1 MFEIGKDIFKHGFY
15 GGQADRTP
23 VARLRIVYWVFF
35 VAFIIFALRTLQLGI
50 QGTDTVRD
58 VVRVSGWDISRADV
72 VDRNGEILAKNLES
86 GHIQLVK
93 KYMEEKD
100 KEEIAR
106 VISELFPYKYSVADA
121 MKLIDSTKKY
131 KELKKFASP
140 EQIKKVKT
148 AKLAGLEV
156 MPVQVRKYP
165 KRAMFAHAVGFVNKE
180 GQGVQGA
187 EAVFDDYLKENKDPL
202 QLSLDSRVQAAFYEQ
217 LSLAMQKYQTE
228 AAMGMLMNSRTGE
241 IIAMVSLPDFDP
253 ENIGLYP
260 EANRTLRPMR
270 SQYELGSIFKIFN
283 TALAMENGINK
294 EYPVVKPFIIEDKF
308 GRPAAKIRDH
318 SSFKPPRPTLTV
330 EEIMLHSCNVGSVQ
344 IALDL
349 PDGAQKEFIE
359 RLHLDKALDLEMGR
373 TERVR
378 LPAKWGPV
386 EKATVAFGH
395 GISVTPMHLML
406 AVNAVTNGGFYVMPT
421 IQKRAVGAVRGEKVL
436 SEEISE
442 RLRAV
447 MFRIAEETTAK
458 QARVEGFKIGG
469 KTGTAEKYGQNGKID
484 RRRNVTVFA
493 GIFPVDA
500 PQYTI
505 MIVLDEPK
513 GYPRTAAYNA
523 VPVTGK
529 ILETILPLL
538 FE

>member
-58 VVRVSGWDISRADV
+58 VVGVSGWDISRADI

-93 KYMEEKD
+93 KYMDEKD

-121 MKLIDSTKKY
+121 MRLIDSTKKY

-156 MPVQVRKYP
+156 MPVQFRKYP
-165 KRAMFAHAVGFVNKE
+165 KRNMFSHVVGFLNKE
-180 GQGVQGA
+180 GHAVQGA
-187 EAVFDDYLKENKDPL
+187 EAVFDDYLSENKDPL
-202 QLSLDSRVQAAFYEQ
+202 YLSVDSRVQSAFYEQ
-217 LSLAMQKYQTE
+217 LSLAMQKYQTKT
-228 AAMGMLMNSRTGE
+228 AMGMLMDSRTGE

-253 ENIGLYP
+253 ENIGNYP
-260 EANRTLRPMR
+260 VANRTLQTMR
-270 SQYELGSIFKIFN
+270 NPYELGSIFKIFN
-283 TALAMENGINK
+283 TALAMENGIDK
-294 EYPVVKPFIIEDKF
+294 EYLVNKPFIIEDKF
-308 GRPAAKIRDH
+308 GRPAAKITDVK
-318 SSFKPPRPTLTV
+318 SFKPPRPYLNV
-330 EEIMLHSCNVGSVQ
+330 EEIMMMSCNVGSAQ

-349 PDGAQKEFIE
+349 PDNAQKEFIE
-359 RLHLDKALDLEMGR
+359 RLHMDKALDLEMGR
-373 TERVR
+373 TERTM
-378 LPAKWGPV
+378 LPQKWGPV
-386 EKATVAFGH
+386 EKATVAYGH
-395 GISVTPMHLML
+395 GISVTPMHLLL
-406 AVNAVTNGGFYVMPT
+406 AVNAVTNGGFYVKPT
-421 IQKRAVGAVRGEKVL
+421 LQKRGVGVVRAEKVL
-436 SEEISE
+436 EEEISE
-442 RLRAV
+442 RLRAI
-447 MFRIAEETTAK
+447 MFRVAEETTAK
-458 QARVEGFKIGG
+458 QARVAGIKIGG
-469 KTGTAEKYGQNGKID
+469 KTGTAEKYGADGKVD
-484 RRRNVTVFA
+484 RKRNVTAFV

-513 GYPRTAAYNA
+513 GYPRTASYNA

>member
-58 VVRVSGWDISRADV
+58 VVGVSGWDISRADI

-165 KRAMFAHAVGFVNKE
+165 KRNMFSHVVGFLNKD
-180 GQGVQGA
+180 GRAVQGA

-253 ENIGLYP
+253 ENIGNYP
-260 EANRTLRPMR
+260 VANRTLQTMR
-270 SQYELGSIFKIFN
+270 NPYELGSIFKIFN
-283 TALAMENGINK
+283 TALAMENGIDK
-294 EYPVVKPFIIEDKF
+294 EYLVNKPFIIEDKF
-308 GRPAAKIRDH
+308 GRPAAKITDVR
-318 SSFKPPRPTLTV
+318 SFKPPRPYLNV
-330 EEIMLHSCNVGSVQ
+330 EEIMMMSCNVGSAQ

-359 RLHLDKALDLEMGR
+359 RLHMDKALDLEMGR
-373 TERVR
+373 TERTM
-378 LPAKWGPV
+378 LPQKWGPV
-386 EKATVAFGH
+386 EKATVAYGH
-395 GISVTPMHLML
+395 GISVTPMHLLL
-406 AVNAVTNGGFYVMPT
+406 AVNAVTNGGFYVKPT
-421 IQKRAVGAVRGEKVL
+421 LQKRGVGVVRAEKVL
-436 SEEISE
+436 EEEISE
-442 RLRAV
+442 RLRAI
-447 MFRIAEETTAK
+447 MFRVAEETTAK
-458 QARVEGFKIGG
+458 QARVAGIKIGG
-469 KTGTAEKYGQNGKID
+469 KTGTAEKYGADGKID
-484 RRRNVTVFA
+484 RKRNVTAFV

-513 GYPRTAAYNA
+513 GYPRTASYNA

-529 ILETILPLL
+529 ILETILPLI

>member
-187 EAVFDDYLKENKDPL
+187 EAVFDDYLRENKDPL

-447 MFRIAEETTAK
+447 MFRIAEETTAR

>member
-270 SQYELGSIFKIFN
+270 SQYELGSVFKIFN

>member
-58 VVRVSGWDISRADV
+58 VVGVSGWDISRADI

-217 LSLAMQKYQTE
+217 LSLAMQKYQTKT
-228 AAMGMLMNSRTGE
+228 AMGMLMDSRTGE

-253 ENIGLYP
+253 ENIGNYP
-260 EANRTLRPMR
+260 VANRTLQTMR
-270 SQYELGSIFKIFN
+270 NPYELGSIFKIFN
-283 TALAMENGINK
+283 TALAMENGIDK
-294 EYPVVKPFIIEDKF
+294 EYLVNKPFIIEDKF
-308 GRPAAKIRDH
+308 GRPAAKITDVR
-318 SSFKPPRPTLTV
+318 SFKPPRPTLTV
-330 EEIMLHSCNVGSVQ
+330 EEIMLHSCNVGSAQ

-349 PDGAQKEFIE
+349 PDNAQKEFIE
-359 RLHLDKALDLEMGR
+359 RLHMDKALDLEMGR
-373 TERVR
+373 TERTM
-378 LPAKWGPV
+378 LPQKWGPV
-386 EKATVAFGH
+386 EKATVAYGH
-395 GISVTPMHLML
+395 GISVTPMHLLL
-406 AVNAVTNGGFYVMPT
+406 AVNAVTNGGFYVKPT
-421 IQKRAVGAVRGEKVL
+421 LQKRGVGVVRAEKVL
-436 SEEISE
+436 EEEISE
-442 RLRAV
+442 RLRAI
-447 MFRIAEETTAK
+447 MFRVAEETTAK
-458 QARVEGFKIGG
+458 QARVAGIKIGG
-469 KTGTAEKYGQNGKID
+469 KTGTAEKYGADGKVD
-484 RRRNVTVFA
+484 RKRNVTAFV

-513 GYPRTAAYNA
+513 GYPRTASYNA

>member
-58 VVRVSGWDISRADV
+58 VVGVSGWDISRADI

-165 KRAMFAHAVGFVNKE
+165 KRNMFSHVVGFLNKD
-180 GQGVQGA
+180 GRAVQGA

-253 ENIGLYP
+253 ENIGNYP
-260 EANRTLRPMR
+260 VANRTLQTMR
-270 SQYELGSIFKIFN
+270 NPYELGSIFKIFN
-283 TALAMENGINK
+283 TALAMENGIDK
-294 EYPVVKPFIIEDKF
+294 EYLVNKPFIIEDKF
-308 GRPAAKIRDH
+308 GRPAAKITDVR
-318 SSFKPPRPTLTV
+318 SFKPPRPYLNV
-330 EEIMLHSCNVGSVQ
+330 EEIMMMSCNVGSAQ

-349 PDGAQKEFIE
+349 PDGAQKEFVE
-359 RLHLDKALDLEMGR
+359 RLHMDKALDLEMGR
-373 TERVR
+373 TERTI
-378 LPAKWGPV
+378 LPQKWGPV
-386 EKATVAFGH
+386 EKATVAYGH
-395 GISVTPMHLML
+395 GISVTPMHLLL
-406 AVNAVTNGGFYVMPT
+406 AVNAVTNGGFYVKPT
-421 IQKRAVGAVRGEKVL
+421 LQKRGVGVVRAEKVL
-436 SEEISE
+436 EEEISE
-442 RLRAV
+442 RLRAI
-447 MFRIAEETTAK
+447 MFRVAEETTAK
-458 QARVEGFKIGG
+458 QARVAGIKIGG
-469 KTGTAEKYGQNGKID
+469 KTGTAEKYGADGKID
-484 RRRNVTVFA
+484 RKRNVTAFV

-513 GYPRTAAYNA
+513 GYPRTASYNA

-529 ILETILPLL
+529 ILETILPLI

>member
-58 VVRVSGWDISRADV
+58 VVGVSGWDISRADI

-93 KYMEEKD
+93 KYMKEKD

-148 AKLAGLEV
+148 AKLTGLEV

-260 EANRTLRPMR
+260 EVNRTLRPMR

-308 GRPAAKIRDH
+308 GRPAAKIKDH

-373 TERVR
+373 TERVM

-513 GYPRTAAYNA
+513 GYPRTASYNA

>member
-58 VVRVSGWDISRADV
+58 VVGVSGWDISRADI

-165 KRAMFAHAVGFVNKE
+165 KRNMFSHVVGFLNKD
-180 GQGVQGA
+180 GRAVQGA

-217 LSLAMQKYQTE
+217 LSLAMQKYQTKT
-228 AAMGMLMNSRTGE
+228 AMGMLMDSRTGE

-253 ENIGLYP
+253 ENIGNYP
-260 EANRTLRPMR
+260 VANRTLQTMR
-270 SQYELGSIFKIFN
+270 NPYELGSIFKIFN
-283 TALAMENGINK
+283 TALAMENGIDK
-294 EYPVVKPFIIEDKF
+294 EYLVNKPFIIEDKF
-308 GRPAAKIRDH
+308 GRPAAKITDVR
-318 SSFKPPRPTLTV
+318 SFKPPRPTLTV
-330 EEIMLHSCNVGSVQ
+330 EEIMLHSCNVGSAQ

-349 PDGAQKEFIE
+349 PDNAQKEFIE
-359 RLHLDKALDLEMGR
+359 RLHMDKALDLEMGR
-373 TERVR
+373 TERTM
-378 LPAKWGPV
+378 LPQKWGPV
-386 EKATVAFGH
+386 EKATVAYGH
-395 GISVTPMHLML
+395 GISVTPMHLLL
-406 AVNAVTNGGFYVMPT
+406 AVNAVTNGGFYVKPT
-421 IQKRAVGAVRGEKVL
+421 LQKRGVGVVRAEKVL
-436 SEEISE
+436 EEEISE
-442 RLRAV
+442 RLRAI
-447 MFRIAEETTAK
+447 MFRVAEETTAK
-458 QARVEGFKIGG
+458 QARVAGIKIGG
-469 KTGTAEKYGQNGKID
+469 KTGTAEKYGADGKVD
-484 RRRNVTVFA
+484 RKRNVTAFV

-513 GYPRTAAYNA
+513 GYPRTASYNA

-529 ILETILPLL
+529 ILETILPLI

>member
-58 VVRVSGWDISRADV
+58 VVGVSGWDISRADII
-72 VDRNGEILAKNLES
+72 DRNGEILAKNLES

-165 KRAMFAHAVGFVNKE
+165 KRNMFSHVVGFLNKD
-180 GQGVQGA
+180 GRAVQGA

-253 ENIGLYP
+253 ENIGNYP
-260 EANRTLRPMR
+260 VANRTLQTMR
-270 SQYELGSIFKIFN
+270 NPYELGSIFKIFN
-283 TALAMENGINK
+283 TALAMENGIDK
-294 EYPVVKPFIIEDKF
+294 EYLVNKPFIIEDKF
-308 GRPAAKIRDH
+308 GRPAAKITDVR
-318 SSFKPPRPTLTV
+318 SFKPPRPYLNV
-330 EEIMLHSCNVGSVQ
+330 EEIMMMSCNVGSAQ

-349 PDGAQKEFIE
+349 PDNAQKEFIE
-359 RLHLDKALDLEMGR
+359 RLHMDKALDLEMGR
-373 TERVR
+373 TERTI
-378 LPAKWGPV
+378 LPQKWGPV
-386 EKATVAFGH
+386 EKATVAYGH
-395 GISVTPMHLML
+395 GISVTPMHLLL
-406 AVNAVTNGGFYVMPT
+406 AVNAVTNGGFYVKPT
-421 IQKRAVGAVRGEKVL
+421 LQKRGVGVVRAEKVL
-436 SEEISE
+436 EEEISE
-442 RLRAV
+442 RLRAI
-447 MFRIAEETTAK
+447 MFRVAEETTAK
-458 QARVEGFKIGG
+458 QARVAGIKIGG
-469 KTGTAEKYGQNGKID
+469 KTGTAEKYGADGKID
-484 RRRNVTVFA
+484 RKRNVTAFV

-513 GYPRTAAYNA
+513 GYPRTASYNA

-529 ILETILPLL
+529 ILETILPLI